1 MSEKKPPTETKKYE
15 RIYEDDDSISVWKYD
30 TSKTITGPYEV
41 EIKHKKKKSKT

>member
-1 MSEKKPPTETKKYE
+1 MSEKKKPTETKKYE

-41 EIKHKKKKSKT
+41 EIKHKKKKV